1 MTTKK
6 HILLGISGGI
16 AAYKSCELV
25 RLLKKQGHEVS
36 VAMSRAATE
45 FVSPLTFQ
53 ALSGHPVLADT
64 HSGESG
70 GNGMAHINLT
80 RTALL
85 NADPALRKDLLL
97 DLATLEG
104 IRIYPA
110 EAQDKTTPMDD
121 TPALRTV
128 TREVR
133 LQLGADTRFA
143 ASWEGLSG
151 FWVSFRIGADDPAD
165 TEDFWVMLPIERV
178 MRPHA
183 REWLWWGLAALSL
196 AMLGAYAIV
205 SRLNRPLRAMVMAA
219 RTVGRGEVP
228 PQLSE
233 SGPAEVADLAHA
245 FNQMAHDLQQLDADR
260 ALILAGLAATM
271 AAIFALDTLTE
282 YAVAAAVFH
291 TAVILV
297 AVRWFSPRLVIGVTA
312 LCIALTLASF
322 ALTPAGA
329 YRTGLINTG
338 ISILAIVITA
348 YLGLKMVAAQNAAH
362 AARTQLL
369 RITQAT
375 SLGQVTASIAHE
387 VNQPLAAVITNSA
400 AALRWLALEQPN
412 HDEVEAAL
420 RRVSRARNRLGLPAR
435 WYSSRPVLTGSKATP
450 WPASMSVLKKSTS
463 DW

>member
-1 MTTKK
+1 MQPRYRAF
-6 HILLGISGGI
+6 LL
-16 AAYKSCELV
+16 AAPRTLLWRIFLLV
-25 RLLKKQGHEVS
+25 TVLMLAS
-36 VAMSRAATE
+36 VAVWSAIFSHFDQASQARQTAQTV
-45 FVSPLTFQ
+45 VSI
-53 ALSGHPVLADT
+53 
-64 HSGESG
+64 
-70 GNGMAHINLT
+70 INLT

-121 TPALRTV
+121 TPVLRLV

-233 SGPAEVADLAHA
+233 SGPVEVADLAHA
-245 FNQMAHDLQQLDADR
+245 FNQMANDLQQLDADR
-260 ALILAGLAATM
+260 ALILAGVSHDLRTPLARLRLGVEMCGADPAEVDAM
-271 AAIFALDTLTE
+271 VSDIEDMDRIINQFLEFSKKDGGEQIEALDLAGLADELATL
-282 YAVAAAVFH
+282 YARRGVD
-291 TAVILV
+291 IE
-297 AVRWFSPRLVIGVTA
+297 VRSKGPA
-312 LCIALTLASF
+312 LALARPQALRRALTNLIENAINYAGHAPELEVGGPGSR
-322 ALTPAGA
+322 PAIHVLDRGPGIPA
-329 YRTGLINTG
+329 DEAERVKRPFTRLESARSNTKGSGLG
-338 ISILAIVITA
+338 LAIVDRSVR
-348 YLGLKMVAAQNAAH
+348 GQNGEFRL
-362 AARTQLL
+362 AARSGGGLDAC
-369 RITQAT
+369 I
-375 SLGQVTASIAHE
+375 E
-387 VNQPLAAVITNSA
+387 
-400 AALRWLALEQPN
+400 
-412 HDEVEAAL
+412 
-420 RRVSRARNRLGLPAR
+420 LPAA
-435 WYSSRPVLTGSKATP
+435 PKA
-450 WPASMSVLKKSTS
+450 
-463 DW
+463 

>member
-1 MTTKK
+1 VQPRYRAF
-6 HILLGISGGI
+6 LLGAPRTLLWRIFL
-16 AAYKSCELV
+16 LV
-25 RLLKKQGHEVS
+25 AVLMLASVGVWSAIFSHFDQARQAHQTAQTVVS
-36 VAMSRAATE
+36 I
-45 FVSPLTFQ
+45 
-53 ALSGHPVLADT
+53 
-64 HSGESG
+64 
-70 GNGMAHINLT
+70 INLT

-121 TPALRTV
+121 TPALLTV

-228 PQLSE
+228 PRLSE
-233 SGPAEVADLAHA
+233 SGPTEVADLAHA

-260 ALILAGLAATM
+260 ALILAGVSHDLRTPLARLRLGVEMCGADPAEVDAM
-271 AAIFALDTLTE
+271 VSDIEDMDRIINQFLEFSKKDGGEQIEALDLAGLADELATL
-282 YAVAAAVFH
+282 YARRGVDIEVRRQGPA
-291 TAVILV
+291 LV
-297 AVRWFSPRLVIGVTA
+297 LARPQA
-312 LCIALTLASF
+312 LRRALTNLIENAINY
-322 ALTPAGA
+322 AGHAPELEVGGAGTRPAIHVLDRGPGIPA
-329 YRTGLINTG
+329 EEAERVKRPFTRLESARSNTKGSGLG
-338 ISILAIVITA
+338 LAIVDRIVR
-348 YLGLKMVAAQNAAH
+348 GQNGEFRL
-362 AARTQLL
+362 AARTGGGLDAC
-369 RITQAT
+369 I
-375 SLGQVTASIAHE
+375 E
-387 VNQPLAAVITNSA
+387 
-400 AALRWLALEQPN
+400 
-412 HDEVEAAL
+412 
-420 RRVSRARNRLGLPAR
+420 LPAA
-435 WYSSRPVLTGSKATP
+435 PKA
-450 WPASMSVLKKSTS
+450 
-463 DW
+463 